1 MRRMNS
7 VIMNETSA
15 NSWDFWRIYRIL
27 RKRVWLILAAV
38 LITVGTAIIGL
49 QFFGRQY
56 VAYRYVQPSESIL
69 RPPGEQRSEE
79 RGARDRKL
87 ATLLQLANSPGV
99 VEMAMT
105 QTYAD
110 IALPGEFVPPERA
123 GVAVLSEVGVTREEL
138 AEMRQK
144 GRVSAQINS
153 AAGEGGRVNT
163 DLIVFTAKS
172 PRAEEAKAIVDTLT
186 VAFKKFY
193 EEYSRES
200 LRNNVNFLKRELETA
215 RKQLEDK
222 ERRLK
227 ELRQQKGIVDL
238 QAAVQGDYSILNPLR
253 KQAEELRAQ
262 LAATRALL
270 AEKRRQFAQTPQT
283 LPDPVAKTA
292 AAQALEKEHA
302 DLTAQYYSLRGTY
315 TEENPIMQQ
324 LQRRLREVE
333 RKLQEEESKRPRVA
347 NPAYQSLQQE
357 LRDLQAKERELATA
371 LTQVEAQV
379 GRYEQRL
386 SNYQGVDV
394 DLQAATADYQL
405 ALDNYD
411 RLFKQ
416 YQAALLNLNA
426 NTESFITLMGP
437 TSVEGPVHAGPNPV
451 QVIVA
456 AILLS
461 LFLGVG
467 IAVGLEVIDNTVK
480 TTHDAQQLIGLP
492 VTGIIPRLESGD
504 LRMLPKITH
513 VEPASPHAESYR
525 FVGEDLL
532 LTLEEHPEIRSIM
545 VATVRPGQGGT
556 TTITNLAIT
565 LAQGGKRVI
574 LVDGD
579 MRRPSLHKV
588 FNVSND
594 IGLSS
599 VLSNGMQVA
608 EALRPTEIDNLVLLP
623 AGPTPKN
630 PWQLLRSQKMQELVE
645 ALEQSC
651 DIVLFD
657 TPSAA
662 VFADASVVASLVDGV
677 VVVVRANHIP
687 RGSELQVR
695 HLLNKAKVRL
705 LGVVLNDAA
714 PEMVDSY
721 YYHSHYYRST
731 NGEREL
737 PSSSS
742 AKPSSGSK
750 PVAVRTAQ
758 SPRVSPPKAAQPKEA
773 EKTHVVPVDPNARV
787 EIRREDVLGK
797 EESGGSR

>member
-1 MRRMNS
+1 MNS
-7 VIMNETSA
+7 VIMSEA
-15 NSWDFWRIYRIL
+15 NQNQWDFWRIYRIL
-27 RKRVWLILAAV
+27 RKRIWLILAAV
-38 LITVGTAIIGL
+38 IITVGTAVIGL

-69 RPPGEQRSEE
+69 RPPGDTKSSEE

-99 VEMAMT
+99 VEMAMA
-105 QTYAD
+105 QTYSDVAVPGESVSPEKANVSVLSDVGITRED
-110 IALPGEFVPPERA
+110 IAQ
-123 GVAVLSEVGVTREEL
+123 
-138 AEMRQK
+138 MRQK
-144 GRVSAQINS
+144 GQIEAQINS
-153 AAGEGGRVNT
+153 APGEGGRVNT
-163 DLIVFTAKS
+163 DLIVFTAKALK
-172 PRAEEAKAIVDTLT
+172 AEQAKAIVDTFT

-193 EEYSRES
+193 EEYSRQS
-200 LRNNVNFLKRELETA
+200 LRNNVNFLKREMENA
-215 RKQLEDK
+215 RQQLEAK
-222 ERRLK
+222 EKALK
-227 ELRQQKGIVDL
+227 ELRKQKGIVDL
-238 QAAVQGDYSILNPLR
+238 QSAVQGDYSILTPLR
-253 KQAEELRAQ
+253 QKVEELQTQ
-262 LAATRALL
+262 LASTRSLL
-270 AEKRRQFAQTPQT
+270 AEKRRQFAQTPET

-302 DLTAQYYSLRGTY
+302 NLLAQYYSFKGTY

-324 LQRRLREVE
+324 LQRRIREVE
-333 RKLQEEESKRPRVA
+333 RKLQEEEQKRPRIA
-347 NPAYQSLQQE
+347 NTAYVS
-357 LRDLQAKERELATA
+357 LRDEIRTLEAKERELSTA
-371 LTQVEAQV
+371 LAEANTQVAK
-379 GRYEQRL
+379 YEQRL
-386 SNYQGVDV
+386 SQYQGLDV

-405 ALDNYD
+405 ALDSYN
-411 RLFKQ
+411 RLFNQ

-426 NTESFITLMGP
+426 NTESFITLMGE
-437 TSVEGPVHAGPNPV
+437 TAVEGPVRAGPNPM
-451 QVIVA
+451 QVIIA

-461 LFLGVG
+461 LFLGIG
-467 IAVGLEVIDNTVK
+467 IAVGLEVVDNTVK
-480 TTHDAQQLIGLP
+480 TTYDAQQLIGLP
-492 VTGIIPRLESGD
+492 VTGVIPRLESGD
-504 LRMLPKITH
+504 RNLLPKITH

-532 LTLEEHPEIRSIM
+532 LTLEEHPDIRSIM

-556 TTITNLAIT
+556 STIANLAIT

-599 VLSNGMQVA
+599 VLTNGLQIA
-608 EALRPTEIDNLVLLP
+608 EVLRPTEVDNLVLVP
-623 AGPTPKN
+623 AGPIPKN
-630 PWQLLRSQKMQELVE
+630 PWQLLRSQKMQEVVE

-662 VFADASVVASLVDGV
+662 VFADASVMASLVDGV

-695 HLLNKAKVRL
+695 HLLNKAKVKL

-721 YYHSHYYRST
+721 YYHSHYYHHT
-731 NGEREL
+731 NGKSEL
-737 PSSSS
+737 PPPSTT
-742 AKPSSGSK
+742 KPSSEAK
-750 PVAVRTAQ
+750 PVAVRPSRGKGAST
-758 SPRVSPPKAAQPKEA
+758 PKSTPSKEA
-773 EKTHVVPVDPNARV
+773 EKTHIVPVDPNARV
-787 EIRREDVLGK
+787 EVRREDVLGRG
-797 EESGGSR
+797 ESGGNG